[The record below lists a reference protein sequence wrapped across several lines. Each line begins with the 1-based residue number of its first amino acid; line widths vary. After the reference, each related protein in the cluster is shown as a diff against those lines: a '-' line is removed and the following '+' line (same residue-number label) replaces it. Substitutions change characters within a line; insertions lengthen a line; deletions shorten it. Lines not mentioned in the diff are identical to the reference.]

1 VVIQKVRFAPAA
13 ESLTDGSHN
22 TEQSFAESLRID
34 HLGMAIE
41 DRTTGNV
48 ESKDFK
54 RSVTSTYK

>member
-22 TEQSFAESLRID
+22 MEQSFAESLRID

-41 DRTTGNV
+41 DRTTENV
-48 ESKDFK
+48 KV
-54 RSVTSTYK
+54 RI